1 MLATSTITLFVLGTV
16 LVLIMPGPTN
26 TLLAAA
32 GLRQGVRRSA
42 RLTAAELAGYLGS
55 ISLWGY
61 LLAHTAHFVSWLPMF
76 VRTASILYIAWLA
89 VRMWREAVALP
100 AAARVAVGMR
110 TLFVATLLNPKA
122 LLFASTIFPAAA
134 FAAPRVYLQIIAL
147 FSAMLVPIGLVWIAF
162 GAALGSGRVQWL
174 KPGHVQRGASV
185 VLGMFSLL
193 LAWSTFH

>member
-1 MLATSTITLFVLGTV
+1 MLATSTIALFVLGTV

-32 GLRQGVRRSA
+32 GLRQGVRRSI
-42 RLTAAELAGYLGS
+42 RLTAAELAGYLVS

-61 LLAHTAHFVSWLPMF
+61 LLAHAAHFVSGLPTL
-76 VRTASILYIAWLA
+76 VRAASILYIAWLA
-89 VRMWREAVALP
+89 VRMWREAIALP
-100 AAARVAVGMR
+100 ESARAAVGMR

-122 LLFASTIFPAAA
+122 LLFAGTIFPAGA
-134 FAAPRVYLQIIAL
+134 FAAWPAYLQTIAVFGAL
-147 FSAMLVPIGLVWIAF
+147 LVPIGIVWIAF
-162 GAALGSGRVQWL
+162 GAALGSGRVTWL
-174 KPGHVQRGASV
+174 KPDHVQRGASV